1 MLAPPPPTHVDGIS
15 APMSSQVETEVDE
28 FAFIDVEDH
37 TKVKSKIDLDNV
49 VLTDKEKL
57 RLARQCVKT
66 KEFWYLYVM

>member
-1 MLAPPPPTHVDGIS
+1 MQVPNYKEGVS
-15 APMSSQVETEVDE
+15 APVSSRVETEAEE

-37 TKVKSKIDLDNV
+37 NKVKSKIDLDNV

-57 RLARQCVKT
+57 RLARQCIKT